1 MQQLFI
7 PKIIWI
13 KNGFQTI
20 FFRKHIKTVIN
31 HFSNIFYRFLLFC
44 CPDIFCPPMWCV
56 MLFVLMCIHLQTR
69 LFRQVHVA
77 SQGPWLRGRQIIM
90 IYINLPVN
98 KNIKICKIIISK
110 CFCLF
115 NRHVDFLENSWTLK
129 KWVKKPKKWSYKL
142 RDDGNAVLSNQICI
156 DRVICDHGWGKN
168 QFNIIRKSRDDTVS
182 FGSSKLK
189 MLQ

>member
-1 MQQLFI
+1 MVFKQYSSGSISKQSLIIFRTSFIVFSCSAVRTYSVRPCDASCCLF
-7 PKIIWI
+7 WCA
-13 KNGFQTI
+13 FTC
-20 FFRKHIKTVIN
+20 KHDYSGK
-31 HFSNIFYRFLLFC
+31 F
-44 CPDIFCPPMWCV
+44 MWRV
-56 MLFVLMCIHLQTR
+56 
-69 LFRQVHVA
+69 
-77 SQGPWLRGRQIIM
+77 RGRQIIM

-189 MLQ
+189 MLQFSQGIQGPKSD